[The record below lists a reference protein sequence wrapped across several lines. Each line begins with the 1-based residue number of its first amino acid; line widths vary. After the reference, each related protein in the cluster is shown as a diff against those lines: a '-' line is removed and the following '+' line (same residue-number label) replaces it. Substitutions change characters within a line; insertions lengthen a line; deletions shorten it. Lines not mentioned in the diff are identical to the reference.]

1 MQKTNP
7 FVSVVIATYNRSTIL
22 PRCLDSLC
30 NQTYPQE
37 RYEILVIDD
46 GSDDNTEEILKE
58 YEKRAPCRF
67 IWITQ
72 ENHGRS
78 YTRNVGIAKSQG
90 EFVCF
95 TDDDCIAEKNWIEML
110 VHGFIDDTIGSVG
123 GKVVSYQVN
132 TPVQQFIV
140 DAKIL
145 DQESF
150 FKRNTL
156 ITGNAAY
163 RKQVLNDIHGFDN
176 FLIAC
181 EDLDISIRTHLS
193 GYTLRYVPEAVVY
206 HDHPATVRGLFSQQ
220 YRNGKGFVQL
230 HRKYA
235 KRYNLALVTC
245 VYGFQILVH
254 LIRFPFA
261 LFFGLFSKK
270 KRDIVFY
277 PLFYALCESAG
288 IAGILGE
295 TVAGEKYNSE
305 PVRSR
310 VDFFAFMDRITIPLI
325 GQRLKKRIFRK

>member
-1 MQKTNP
+1 MQDVTP
-7 FVSVVIATYNRSTIL
+7 FISVVIATYNRSAIL

-37 RYEILVIDD
+37 RYEIVVIND
-46 GSDDNTEEILKE
+46 GSGDNTEKILRE
-58 YEKRAPCRF
+58 YEKKAPCRF

-78 YTRNVGIAKSQG
+78 FTRNVGIAKSNG

-95 TDDDCIAEKNWIEML
+95 TDDDCIAEKNWIERL
-110 VHGFIDDTIGSVG
+110 VRGFIDDSTGAVG
-123 GKVVSYQVN
+123 GEVVSYQTA

-140 DAKIL
+140 DARIL
-145 DQESF
+145 NQESF

-181 EDLDISIRTHLS
+181 EDLDISIRTQLS
-193 GYTLRYVPEAVVY
+193 GFTLRYVPDAVVY
-206 HDHPATVRGLFSQQ
+206 HDHPATVKSLFFQQ

-235 KRYNLALVTC
+235 KRYNLVLVTG
-245 VYGFQILVH
+245 VYGFQILVQF
-254 LIRFPFA
+254 LRFPFA
-261 LFFGLFSKK
+261 LLSGLKSEKK
-270 KRDIVFY
+270 KNVAFY
-277 PLFYALCESAG
+277 PLFYALCESAMLSG
-288 IAGILGE
+288 IIRE
-295 TVAGEKYNSE
+295 TVIGEKYNGE
-305 PVRSR
+305 PIRSR
-310 VDFFAFMDRITIPLI
+310 VDFFTFMDRITIPLLW
-325 GQRLKKRIFRK
+325 QRLKKRILKK